1 MNTIMS
7 LKVISLICCKLKI
20 FITKS
25 MKQRFKIINNLLLIT
40 AFVSLLYACSISN
53 EIQTYDYRNRNIDN
67 VSDTLVDSSFIKIL
81 EPYQKK
87 LEDKMM
93 IKIAETK
100 QSMVSYR
107 PESPLGNLLS
117 DMVFEA
123 GVEYLNENSRD
134 INLDWALL
142 NLGGIR
148 SSLPEGPIY
157 VQNAFEIMPFE
168 NVMVF
173 LELTGGQIIE
183 LCNYIASRGGEGVA
197 GITFGMKNNVAYD
210 IKIQGIGVDRSKNY
224 WLVANDYIAGG
235 GDGMKILT
243 WAKDKIVTDIKI
255 RDIFIDKLKEAGVG
269 NNTLDAEIE
278 GRLYYVN

>member
-25 MKQRFKIINNLLLIT
+25 MKRPFKIINNLLLIT
-40 AFVSLLYACSISN
+40 AFVGLFYSCSISN

-81 EPYQKK
+81 EPYQTE

-93 IKIAETK
+93 IKIAETN

-117 DMVFEA
+117 DLIYDA
-123 GVEYLNENSRD
+123 GLEYLNENNSS
-134 INLDWALL
+134 IKLDWALL

-148 SSLPEGPIY
+148 SSLPKGPVY

-210 IKIQGIGVDRSKNY
+210 IKIQGIGIDKSKNY
-224 WLVANDYIAGG
+224 WLVTNDYIAGG

-255 RDIFIDKLKEAGVG
+255 RDIFISKLKKAGAG
-269 NNTLDAEIE
+269 NKILNAKIE
-278 GRLYYVN
+278 GRVYYVD